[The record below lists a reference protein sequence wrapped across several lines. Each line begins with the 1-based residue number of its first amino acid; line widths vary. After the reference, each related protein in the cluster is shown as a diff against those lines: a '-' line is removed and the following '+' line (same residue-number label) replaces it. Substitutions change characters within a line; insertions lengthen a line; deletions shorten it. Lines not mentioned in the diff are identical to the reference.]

1 MENTKHNKHAGNIAE
16 YIAGFPA
23 EVQVLLEQIRE
34 TIKEVVPDAE
44 ETISYAIP
52 AFRIN
57 KKNLVYFAA
66 FKKHIGLYPAPTTL
80 EEFKVDFEP
89 YKTSKGTV
97 QFPLNQPVPLDLIRK
112 IVRHL
117 LKKSLE
123 KSTNK
128 STKKS
133 ANKSAS

>member
-1 MENTKHNKHAGNIAE
+1 MENTKNNKHAASVAE
-16 YIAGFPA
+16 YIAGFSA
-23 EVQVLLEQIRE
+23 EVQELLEQIRN

-52 AFRIN
+52 AFRLN
-57 KKNLVYFAA
+57 KRNLVYFAA

-80 EEFKVDFEP
+80 EEFKADFEP

-97 QFPLNQPVPLDLIRK
+97 QFPLNRPIPLELIRK

-117 LKKSLE
+117 AQKNLE
-123 KSTNK
+123 K
-128 STKKS
+128 
-133 ANKSAS
+133 AGNKSAS

>member
-1 MENTKHNKHAGNIAE
+1 MENTKNNKHAVSIAE
-16 YIAGFPA
+16 YIVGFSA

-34 TIKEVVPDAE
+34 TIKEVAPDAE

-52 AFRIN
+52 AFRLN

-66 FKKHIGLYPAPTTL
+66 FKKHIGLYPAPTAL
-80 EEFKVDFEP
+80 EEFKADFEP

-97 QFPLNQPVPLDLIRK
+97 QFPLDRPMPLALIRK

-117 LKKSLE
+117 VQKNLE
-123 KSTNK
+123 KSGNK
-128 STKKS
+128 STS
-133 ANKSAS
+133 

>member
-1 MENTKHNKHAGNIAE
+1 MENTTNSKHAASIAE
-16 YIAGFPA
+16 YIAGFSA
-23 EVQVLLEQIRE
+23 EVQEMLEQIRA

-52 AFRIN
+52 AFRLN

-66 FKKHIGLYPAPTTL
+66 FKKHIGLYPAPTAL
-80 EEFKVDFEP
+80 EEFKADFEP

-97 QFPLNQPVPLDLIRK
+97 QFPLNRPIPLDLIRK

-117 LKKSLE
+117 VKKNLE

-128 STKKS
+128 S
-133 ANKSAS
+133 AS

>member
-1 MENTKHNKHAGNIAE
+1 MENTKNNKHAASIAE

-52 AFRIN
+52 AFRVN
-57 KKNLVYFAA
+57 KRSLVYFAA
-66 FKKHIGLYPAPTTL
+66 YKKHIGLYPAPTTV
-80 EEFKVDFEP
+80 EEFKVDFAP

-97 QFPLNQPVPLDLIRK
+97 QFPLNRPIPLELIRK
-112 IVRHL
+112 VVRYL
-117 LKKSLE
+117 VQQNLE
-123 KSTNK
+123 K
-128 STKKS
+128 
-133 ANKSAS
+133 AGNKSAS